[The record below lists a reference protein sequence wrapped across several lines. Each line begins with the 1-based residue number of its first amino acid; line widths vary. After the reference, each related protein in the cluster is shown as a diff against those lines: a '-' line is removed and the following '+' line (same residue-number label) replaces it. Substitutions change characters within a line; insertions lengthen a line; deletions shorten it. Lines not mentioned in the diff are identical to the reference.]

1 MNRVEERRRGE
12 ASRRIVSLFVAGAC
26 VALAACQGDG
36 GARAFP
42 IPGERGGRV
51 VVEVLN
57 AGGRPG
63 AARLGALALRRAGID
78 VVYFGNADAGALDST
93 QIVVRRGSVAT
104 GQRVRAAL
112 KLGRVSVEPDSTRLL
127 DVTVLLGRDFTPPFD
142 FHP

>member
-1 MNRVEERRRGE
+1 MNRVKEWRRRS
-12 ASRRIVSLFVAGAC
+12 ASKAVVGLLAAVGC
-26 VALAACQGDG
+26 LALAACQGDA

-63 AARLGALALRRAGID
+63 AARLGALTLRRAGID
-78 VVYFGNADAGALDST
+78 VVYVGNADAGALDST

-112 KLGRVSVEPDSTRLL
+112 KLGRVSVAPDSTRLL
-127 DVTVLLGRDFTPPFD
+127 DVTVLLGRDFVPPFD